1 MQSNN
6 LQVILKLN
14 SLEFC
19 DKFPGTVLRPGFI
32 YGKRKVNGVD
42 IPLGWVGE
50 PLKKLLAATSA
61 FTRPLKNLPAS
72 DLFLAPP
79 VSVDEVA
86 NAVVKAVS
94 DNDIFGTFNI
104 EQIVSMAKN

>member
-19 DKFPGTVLRPGFI
+19 DKFPGTVLQPGFI

-50 PLKKLLAATSA
+50 PLTKLLAATSA
-61 FTRPLKNLPAS
+61 FTRPLKNLPGS

-79 VSVDEVA
+79 VSVDDLA